1 MYFKAV
7 LFRKIYSADVF
18 GRKCCYAEAFE
29 LFKLFFEVFAVKGEG
44 GKFSV
49 KKFAEIFRFFGAFEN
64 SVNGKNVAFGGFH
77 AFKLRKAFPSDNV
90 SAFSCGMG
98 LLSEIA
104 VGKFMSRYGRKKLR
118 LLFDRLSAQGV

>member
-64 SVNGKNVAFGGFH
+64 SVNGKNAFGGFSRFQAAQSFPPRIMYLH
-77 AFKLRKAFPSDNV
+77 FPAAWAFW
-90 SAFSCGMG
+90 
-98 LLSEIA
+98 
-104 VGKFMSRYGRKKLR
+104 
-118 LLFDRLSAQGV
+118 